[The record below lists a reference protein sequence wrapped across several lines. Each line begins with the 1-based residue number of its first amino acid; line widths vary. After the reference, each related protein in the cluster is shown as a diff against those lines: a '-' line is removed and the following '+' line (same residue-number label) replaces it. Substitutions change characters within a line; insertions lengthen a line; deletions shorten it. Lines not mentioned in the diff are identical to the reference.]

1 MLKQLFLALLLLPI
15 FVFAE
20 EVSSGY
26 YGTVETGF
34 EYFNLQT
41 SDKQTKVNQNNLH
54 TFRVKGGYEFDTG
67 WRFGLNLDYAASG
80 AQFDM
85 SGSPFVRGADTM
97 PYRAIGGTNAIF
109 FVAGLQGGYHI
120 IRSQEQDLYINAIF
134 FTEAD
139 SHVTTFPLRDLSNN
153 QGIKLELEG
162 RNLILPR
169 WSVGYTVGG
178 SFTTSHTEFMSSDED
193 YMRLTPVEKRER
205 AGFDDDAAWTK
216 VGAVWGLHGDVKWI
230 YHMTQSTNF
239 FVKWDFQVK
248 FYPKSETIRINVTD
262 VLHNTSLGEM
272 SLHTPKTR
280 IFRSGI
286 AIGAAF

>member
-1 MLKQLFLALLLLPI
+1 MRKYFLLVIFLPI
-15 FVFAE
+15 FAFANE
-20 EVSSGY
+20 INSGF
-26 YGTVETGF
+26 YGTFETGF
-34 EYFNLQT
+34 EYLNLQT
-41 SDKQTKVNQNNLH
+41 NDKQTKVNQNNLH

-67 WRFGLNLDYAASG
+67 WRFGLNLNYTASG

-97 PYRAIGGTNAIF
+97 PYRAIGGTNTMF
-109 FVAGLQGGYHI
+109 FVAGLQGGYHV

-139 SHVTTFPLRDLSNN
+139 SHVTTFPLRNLSNN

-162 RNLILPR
+162 RNLILPK
-169 WSVGYTVGG
+169 WSVGYTLG
-178 SFTTSHTEFMSSDED
+178 TSWTNSYTEFMSSDED
-193 YMRLTPVEKRER
+193 YMQLTPVEKRER
-205 AGFDDDAAWTK
+205 AGFEDDAAWAK
-216 VGAVWGLHGDVKWI
+216 VGGVWGLHGDVKWI

-248 FYPKSETIRINVTD
+248 LYPKSETIRINVTD
-262 VLHNTSLGEM
+262 VLHNRSLGEM
-272 SLHTPKTR
+272 SIHTPKYR
-280 IFRSGI
+280 VFRSGI